1 MPISKILAT
10 QYFQLVAK
18 RQFAEAERILERI
31 KLKAE
36 KTERNRGYLQ
46 ALHGILLSNKSNKF
60 NNDQYT
66 FLANTNLN
74 DKPAIEK
81 HRREFLKH
89 SRNSLHA
96 EYDRGFF
103 TAWADFTRILLKLE
117 DIPQPQTMHIET
129 QIAQPEE
136 TEPSEYSTTIK
147 NAKPSKSVQTSLDR
161 SLNSDY

>member
-1 MPISKILAT
+1 MPIPSILVT

-46 ALHGILLSNKSNKF
+46 ALYGILLSNKSN
-60 NNDQYT
+60 NDQYT
-66 FLANTNLN
+66 FLSNISLN
-74 DKPAIEK
+74 DKTALEK

-89 SRNSLHA
+89 THNSLHA

-103 TAWADFTRILLKLE
+103 SAWADFTRVLLKLE
-117 DIPQPQTMHIET
+117 NIPEPQLVHTET
-129 QIAQPEE
+129 QYTVPEE
-136 TEPSEYSTTIK
+136 TTES
-147 NAKPSKSVQTSLDR
+147 KPSPKMEEVKPLKFVQTSLEK
-161 SLNSDY
+161 SLNSDN

>member
-1 MPISKILAT
+1 MPIPSILAT

-31 KLKAE
+31 KLKTE

-46 ALHGILLSNKSNKF
+46 ALHGILLSNKT
-60 NNDQYT
+60 NNDNYT
-66 FLANTNLN
+66 LLANISLN
-74 DKPAIEK
+74 DKTALEK

-89 SRNSLHA
+89 TRNSLHA

-103 TAWADFTRILLKLE
+103 SAWADFTRVLLKLE
-117 DIPQPQTMHIET
+117 NIPEPQTVHTET
-129 QIAQPEE
+129 QYPSPEE
-136 TEPSEYSTTIK
+136 PTESSPG
-147 NAKPSKSVQTSLDR
+147 AKVEEVTQLKSVQTSLDK

>member
-1 MPISKILAT
+1 MPITKILAT

-31 KLKAE
+31 RLKAE
-36 KTERNRGYLQ
+36 KTERNRGYIQ
-46 ALHGILLSNKSNKF
+46 ALQGILLSNKSN
-60 NNDQYT
+60 NDQYA
-66 FLANTNLN
+66 FLANINLN
-74 DKPAIEK
+74 DKTELEK

-89 SRNSLHA
+89 TRDSLHA

-117 DIPQPQTMHIET
+117 NIPQPSANHIET

-136 TEPSEYSTTIK
+136 KEESEYSPETQ
-147 NAKPSKSVQTSLDR
+147 PLKSVQTSLER

>member
-1 MPISKILAT
+1 MPIPSILVT

-46 ALHGILLSNKSNKF
+46 ALHGILLSNKSN
-60 NNDQYT
+60 NDQYT
-66 FLANTNLN
+66 FLSNISLN
-74 DKPAIEK
+74 DKASLEK

-89 SRNSLHA
+89 TRSSLHA

-103 TAWADFTRILLKLE
+103 SAWADFTRVLLKLE
-117 DIPQPQTMHIET
+117 NIPET
-129 QIAQPEE
+129 QVMHTETQYTSTEE
-136 TEPSEYSTTIK
+136 FTESESSSNVKEVRSI
-147 NAKPSKSVQTSLDR
+147 KSVQTTLDR
-161 SLNSDY
+161 GLNSDN

>member
-18 RQFAEAERILERI
+18 RQFAEAERILERT

-46 ALHGILLSNKSNKF
+46 ALHGILLSSKS

-66 FLANTNLN
+66 FLSNISLN
-74 DKPAIEK
+74 DKTALEK
-81 HRREFLKH
+81 QRREFLKH
-89 SRNSLHA
+89 TRDSLHA

-103 TAWADFTRILLKLE
+103 SAWADFTRILLKLE
-117 DIPQPQTMHIET
+117 NIPEPPVTHVEPQY
-129 QIAQPEE
+129 APSEE
-136 TEPSEYSTTIK
+136 PAESEPSPEAEK
-147 NAKPSKSVQTSLDR
+147 VKPLKFVQTSLE
-161 SLNSDY
+161 N

>member
-1 MPISKILAT
+1 MPIPRILAT

-36 KTERNRGYLQ
+36 KTERNRGYIQ
-46 ALHGILLSNKSNKF
+46 ALHGILLSNKSN
-60 NNDQYT
+60 NDEYA
-66 FLANTNLN
+66 FLPNISLN

-89 SRNSLHA
+89 TRNSLHA

-117 DIPQPQTMHIET
+117 NIPESPAMNVET
-129 QIAQPEE
+129 QTNSSKESVEE
-136 TEPSEYSTTIK
+136 EHV
-147 NAKPSKSVQTSLDR
+147 KPLKTVQTSLDR
-161 SLNSDY
+161 SMNSDY

>member
-1 MPISKILAT
+1 MPISKILVT

-46 ALHGILLSNKSNKF
+46 ALHGILLSNKSN
-60 NNDQYT
+60 NDQYA
-66 FLANTNLN
+66 FLANISLK
-74 DKPAIEK
+74 DKTALEK

-89 SRNSLHA
+89 TRDNLHA

-103 TAWADFTRILLKLE
+103 SAWADFTRVLLKLE
-117 DIPQPQTMHIET
+117 DIPEPPLMHIET
-129 QIAQPEE
+129 QYASSEE
-136 TEPSEYSTTIK
+136 TTESERSSK
-147 NAKPSKSVQTSLDR
+147 VEEVKSLKSVQTSLDGI
-161 SLNSDY
+161 LKSDR

>member
-1 MPISKILAT
+1 MPIPTILVT

-46 ALHGILLSNKSNKF
+46 ALHGILLSNKSN
-60 NNDQYT
+60 NDQYT
-66 FLANTNLN
+66 FLSNISLD
-74 DKPAIEK
+74 DKTALEK
-81 HRREFLKH
+81 YRREFLKH

-103 TAWADFTRILLKLE
+103 SAWADFTRVLLKLE
-117 DIPQPQTMHIET
+117 NIPEPPVMHVE
-129 QIAQPEE
+129 ARYAPPEE
-136 TEPSEYSTTIK
+136 STESELSPK
-147 NAKPSKSVQTSLDR
+147 VEKARPLKSVQTSLDR
-161 SLNSDY
+161 SLNSDN

>member
-1 MPISKILAT
+1 MPIPSILAT

-46 ALHGILLSNKSNKF
+46 ALHGILLSNKSN
-60 NNDQYT
+60 NDQYA
-66 FLANTNLN
+66 FLPNISLN
-74 DKPAIEK
+74 DKTALEK

-89 SRNSLHA
+89 TRNSLHA

-103 TAWADFTRILLKLE
+103 SAWADFTRVLLKME
-117 DIPQPQTMHIET
+117 NIPEPSVAHVEMQY
-129 QIAQPEE
+129 ASPEE
-136 TEPSEYSTTIK
+136 PAESESSPKMEKARST
-147 NAKPSKSVQTSLDR
+147 KSMQTSLDR
-161 SLNSDY
+161 NLNPE